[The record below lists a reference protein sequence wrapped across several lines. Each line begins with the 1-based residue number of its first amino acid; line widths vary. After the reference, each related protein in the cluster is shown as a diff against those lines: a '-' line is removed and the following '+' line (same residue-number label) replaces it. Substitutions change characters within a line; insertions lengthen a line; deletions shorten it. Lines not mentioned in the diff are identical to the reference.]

1 MKAVVDAGDYF
12 YLKRS
17 GKFDSMPACWNNLE
31 ETQHHEIST
40 LIASFYNDLRGD
52 SNKEPWSIQNLK
64 KYLNLGYVKL
74 VDLPKFRG
82 AYFATLGDD
91 SVFVEPTH
99 AVQPLQESAA
109 LLDKH
114 DGFALKPRK
123 LLGKYQKNCTDSKTQ
138 AQLFIHMTNHVATKH
153 CAAALKKNERYVDLE
168 PSAGLDVAMSD
179 FQKSVLNPT
188 ERDVV
193 ISDLI
198 NRAQGEGAQKKEAK
212 RKRDFVTG
220 NVNSYSRILN
230 DEKNLEKFKD
240 YTELAVG
247 LGMLNAEKDEKSK
260 ETAAKK
266 VQEAADKVRKKG
278 EKEAEEA
285 SKRNELLSGFEAE
298 LKEKDMNNILNLPD
312 ARMRLYIRY
321 YFQKRIVNLTKTKKA
336 ELKSILSPLLVE
348 YYEKAK
354 ATEDVAAAM
363 TASANGTVVN
373 AIGIECGAGDD
384 AEGLSAAET

>member
-1 MKAVVDAGDYF
+1 
-12 YLKRS
+12 
-17 GKFDSMPACWNNLE
+17 
-31 ETQHHEIST
+31 
-40 LIASFYNDLRGD
+40 
-52 SNKEPWSIQNLK
+52 
-64 KYLNLGYVKL
+64 
-74 VDLPKFRG
+74 
-82 AYFATLGDD
+82 
-91 SVFVEPTH
+91 
-99 AVQPLQESAA
+99 
-109 LLDKH
+109 
-114 DGFALKPRK
+114 
-123 LLGKYQKNCTDSKTQ
+123 
-138 AQLFIHMTNHVATKH
+138 MTNHVATKH
-153 CAAALKKNERYVDLE
+153 CVAALKKNERYVDLE
-168 PSAGLDVAMSD
+168 PSAGLDVVMSD
-179 FQKSVLNPT
+179 FQKSILNPT

-285 SKRNELLSGFEAE
+285 SKRNELLPGLEAE

-312 ARMRLYIRY
+312 VRMRLYIRY
-321 YFQKRIVNLTKTKKA
+321 HFQKRIVNLTKTKKA

-354 ATEDVAAAM
+354 ATEDVAAAI

-373 AIGIECGAGDD
+373 AIGIECGVGDD